1 MPDGRQTPE
10 ACCRV
15 CGSAEVALWLRKQGY
30 PVYHCR
36 ACENAFVPDAAVP
49 ADLESLYTPSYF
61 EGGNSTGYPTYR
73 QDAAVLQRNFA
84 RRLAWLESLRPPGR
98 LLDVGAAYGFCLK
111 VARERGWTAMG
122 VEIAAECAAVAER
135 LAGVPVL
142 AGDFSRVDL
151 TGPFDVITM
160 FDVLEH
166 FRDPGAS
173 VARAR
178 YLLAPGGH
186 LVIETGDLASPWAKL
201 LGRVWYF
208 LDPPQ
213 HLSYFTAAGLARFVE
228 GQGFSGAVRLKRFGR
243 WVSLVNIAFKLSRHA
258 TSPRVRRLAERVVRR
273 GMRGAVYL
281 NFGDAMLLV
290 ADRAREGVR

>member
-135 LAGVPVL
+135 LAGVPVV

-151 TGPFDVITM
+151 AGPFDVITM

-166 FRDPGAS
+166 FHDPGAS

-178 YLLAPGGH
+178 
-186 LVIETGDLASPWAKL
+186 
-201 LGRVWYF
+201 
-208 LDPPQ
+208 
-213 HLSYFTAAGLARFVE
+213 
-228 GQGFSGAVRLKRFGR
+228 
-243 WVSLVNIAFKLSRHA
+243 
-258 TSPRVRRLAERVVRR
+258 
-273 GMRGAVYL
+273 
-281 NFGDAMLLV
+281 
-290 ADRAREGVR
+290 